1 VQEKEEAGGIAVM
14 SGGYHEVDVAVLDEH
29 VGHAVVVH
37 NRILSLRIGLQ
48 QKEKQEELGAREWE
62 CEIRF
67 TRERKRW
74 NLFFDEFGEEA
85 FGVEGGDVAAV
96 VAPDED
102 AAFDV
107 EEEQSRGCPCH
118 WSWIPIRSTPPSTQ
132 KEEEGLLYNVVVVSE
147 SSKLT
152 NSLFYLFIVFQA
164 TEISNNS

>member
-37 NRILSLRIGLQ
+37 NRILSLRIGL
-48 QKEKQEELGAREWE
+48 
-62 CEIRF
+62 
-67 TRERKRW
+67 
-74 NLFFDEFGEEA
+74 FFDEFGEEA
-85 FGVEGGDVAAV
+85 FGVEGGDIAAV

-118 WSWIPIRSTPPSTQ
+118 
-132 KEEEGLLYNVVVVSE
+132 
-147 SSKLT
+147 
-152 NSLFYLFIVFQA
+152 
-164 TEISNNS
+164 